1 MPRWGD
7 EVQAGVDARVV
18 VVVERALDLQFFLE
32 VGLELRVD
40 VVHHVLVTGKPN
52 FPLKSGHEQNF
63 QKIHLQKNYSPLTLE
78 EKKYTD
84 T

>member
-1 MPRWGD
+1 MPRRGD

-52 FPLKSGHEQNF
+52 FPLNRGANRNP
-63 QKIHLQKNYSPLTLE
+63 LTKNYSPSTLE

>member
-1 MPRWGD
+1 MPRRGD

-40 VVHHVLVTGKPN
+40 VVHHVLVTGN
-52 FPLKSGHEQNF
+52 RIFR
-63 QKIHLQKNYSPLTLE
+63 
-78 EKKYTD
+78 
-84 T
+84 